1 MSYKTF
7 RSTKRIPADEA
18 KELKLSG
25 ELVLSHDQR
34 HIRRKLLHFE
44 NGDMIMLDLKEPVQ
58 LAHGDV
64 LAAESGEYFVIK
76 AAKEPLYSV
85 KAKTPLHLLE
95 LAWHL
100 GNRHQPVEIEETKIL
115 LLRDP
120 IIRTML
126 EGLGANV
133 EEIEAPF
140 QPLHGA
146 YHDHG
151 HHH

>member
-7 RSTKRIPADEA
+7 RSTKRIPAGNAQGLE
-18 KELKLSG
+18 LSG
-25 ELVLSHDQR
+25 ALVLSHEAR

-58 LAHGDV
+58 LAEGDI
-64 LAAESGEYFVIK
+64 LEAETGEYFVIH
-76 AAKEPLYSV
+76 AASEPLYAV
-85 KAKTPLHLLE
+85 QAQTPLHLLE

-100 GNRHQPVEIEETKIL
+100 GNRHQPVEIEERRIL

-120 IIRTML
+120 VIRAML
-126 EGLGANV
+126 EGLDATV
-133 EEIEAPF
+133 EEIESPF